1 MSAPSSGRPWFAYAM
16 LTASMALVGSYVALS
31 KPLVAA
37 IPLFALAFLRF
48 GIAAVAMLPW
58 SLPRADETPLSR
70 RERLLLFAM
79 SFLGNFLFSICMLAG
94 VSLSTATAAGVIMA
108 TLPAT
113 VAAGSRVFLGEQLT
127 PRALAAIAAAVVGI
141 VLLQFARPADDVPRS
156 TTLLGNLLLFGAV
169 LCEASYVIIGKRLAR
184 VRSPLRVSAL
194 INLWGLA
201 LMTPLGLW
209 QLARFDLAQ
218 LTAGLWLLLVFYAL
232 AASLFAVWLWMTG
245 LTHVPASHAGVFT
258 VALPVSATLI
268 GVLALGERFTL
279 LHAVA
284 LLLASAGVLLI
295 ASGRA
300 PPRQDLICAVRA
312 RRPASRQAGSAPP
325 RG

>member
-1 MSAPSSGRPWFAYAM
+1 MSASSTGRPWLAYAM

-31 KPLVAA
+31 KPLVTA

-58 SLPRADETPLSR
+58 TLPRADEVPLAP

-113 VAAGSRVFLGEQLT
+113 VAAGSRLFLGERLSA
-127 PRALAAIAAAVVGI
+127 RALAAIAAAVIGI
-141 VLLQFARPADDVPRS
+141 VLLQFARPAGDAARTS
-156 TTLLGNLLLFGAV
+156 TLLGNLLLFGAV
-169 LCEASYVIIGKRLAR
+169 LCEAAYVIIGKRLAR

-201 LMTPLGLW
+201 LMTPFGLW
-209 QLARFDLAQ
+209 QLASFDLAQ
-218 LTAGLWLLLVFYAL
+218 LALRHWLLLLFYSL

-245 LTHVPASHAGVFT
+245 LRHVPANHAGVFT
-258 VALPVSATLI
+258 VALPISATLI
-268 GVLALGERFTL
+268 GVWLLGESFTG

-295 ASGRA
+295 ASGRPPA
-300 PPRQDLICAVRA
+300 PARA
-312 RRPASRQAGSAPP
+312 R
-325 RG
+325 

>member
-1 MSAPSSGRPWFAYAM
+1 MSASPTGRPWLAYAM
-16 LTASMALVGSYVALS
+16 LAASMTLVGSYVALS

-58 SLPRADETPLSR
+58 ALPRAHEAPLAP

-108 TLPAT
+108 TLPAA
-113 VAAGSRVFLGEQLT
+113 VAAGSRLFLGERLT
-127 PRALAAIAAAVVGI
+127 ARALAAIAAAIIGI
-141 VLLQFARPADDVPRS
+141 VLLQFARPADDAARGA
-156 TTLLGNLLLFGAV
+156 TLLGNLLLFGAV

-201 LMTPLGLW
+201 LMTPFGLW

-245 LTHVPASHAGVFT
+245 LRQVPANHAGVFT

-268 GVLALGERFTL
+268 GVLALGESFTA

-284 LLLASAGVLLI
+284 LLLASVGVLLI
-295 ASGRA
+295 ASGRPDA
-300 PPRQDLICAVRA
+300 G
-312 RRPASRQAGSAPP
+312 RRG
-325 RG
+325 